1 MGTEK
6 KEMTKQAFLQ
16 IRGNPEKSHMAGEAP
31 KTIRANPTDPSTMQP
46 RKHKQ
51 ASQSSKNLRPFRQGS
66 SKNSSKVG
74 PSRLRTLLLA
84 LILSLLDSDQENC
97 CVQFN
102 KVSKR
107 RRTSDPQYESS
118 SSSSRKRLGRAG
130 GIERKKKR

>member
-1 MGTEK
+1 MGH
-6 KEMTKQAFLQ
+6 FG
-16 IRGNPEKSHMAGEAP
+16 REAP
-31 KTIRANPTDPSTMQP
+31 RTA
-46 RKHKQ
+46 
-51 ASQSSKNLRPFRQGS
+51 A
-66 SKNSSKVG
+66 KVG